1 MRTVR
6 ERLESRKH
14 INGTLWVSRE
24 KGRVVYHWNHDSE
37 KRVPLGKSDMKLI
50 RALAQQEYEAKVI
63 AASKRSER
71 LLSVFSKR
79 IAKCIFPED
88 VYDSLRPD
96 RRALVVKV
104 DSDEE
109 YARQWY
115 EKNRRPKLPYKIGTA
130 AYLTENGEYVKSKS
144 ELMIANRLKARGIL
158 YVYETEIHVND
169 GTKMRK
175 PDFMVLNKRNRKVY
189 FWEHLGMMDVSS
201 YVSDTVLKLREY
213 EGNGIL
219 LGRDLIVTM
228 ENKDLPLDIHI
239 IDDMI
244 NAFLI

>member
-1 MRTVR
+1 MRKVR
-6 ERLESRKH
+6 EKLENRKQ
-14 INGTLWVSRE
+14 INGSLWVFRE
-24 KGRVVYHWNHDSE
+24 NGKPVYCWIQGPE
-37 KRVPLGKSDMKLI
+37 KKVRLGKSDMKLI

-71 LLSVFSKR
+71 LLSVFAKR
-79 IAKCIFPED
+79 IAKCIFPEE

-115 EKNRRPKLPYKIGTA
+115 EKNRRPNLPYKIGTA

-169 GTKMRK
+169 GTKTRK

-189 FWEHLGMMDVSS
+189 FWEHLGMMDVAS
-201 YVSDTVLKLREY
+201 YVADTVLKFREY